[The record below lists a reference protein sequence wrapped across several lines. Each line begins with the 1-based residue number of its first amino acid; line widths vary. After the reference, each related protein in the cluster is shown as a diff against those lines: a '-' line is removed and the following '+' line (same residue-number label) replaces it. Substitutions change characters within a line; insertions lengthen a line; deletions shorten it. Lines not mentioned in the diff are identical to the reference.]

1 MRCHY
6 NKERDRARN
15 NWRKKIK
22 TGNELHNLWA
32 SMITTERD
40 KHMKEFNKMKK
51 NVVKKVNNAKS
62 HKDEEGL
69 NKKSKI

>member
-1 MRCHY
+1 
-6 NKERDRARN
+6 
-15 NWRKKIK
+15 
-22 TGNELHNLWA
+22 
-32 SMITTERD
+32 MITTERD

-51 NVVKKVNNAKS
+51 NVVEKVNNAKS

>member
-1 MRCHY
+1 MIE
-6 NKERDRARN
+6 ERRLEL
-15 NWRKKIK
+15 K
-22 TGNELHNLWA
+22 NELQNLPA
-32 SMITTERD
+32 SLMMTEKD

-51 NVVKKVNNAKS
+51 NVVEKVNNAKS